1 MRRGI
6 KIAATLAV
14 VLLLG
19 LSVANAELVVIDFE
33 ILGVGGDDGPTYF
46 SSSYSEDGYTLT
58 TTSDFGFIRSAETD
72 SIALFSRY
80 PEDTITMTKD
90 DGGIFDLITI
100 DFDRGDAQ
108 TLTLTGIKDDTTT
121 VNRLLTFDE
130 LGFRTYTFEE
140 FTDLISVSWNRGG
153 YLLFD
158 NITVVPEPTTFLLL
172 AIGIITIRHKTHK
185 NRANFS

>member
-1 MRRGI
+1 M
-6 KIAATLAV
+6 LF
-14 VLLLG
+14 G
-19 LSVANAELVVIDFE
+19 LPVANGQIVIIDFE
-33 ILGVGGDDGPTYF
+33 SLGILGNGGYLG
-46 SSSYSEDGYTLT
+46 SSSYTEDGYTLT

-80 PEDTITMTKD
+80 PGDTITMTKD

-130 LGFRTYTFEE
+130 PGFRTYTFEE

-153 YLLFD
+153 YLSFD
-158 NITVVPEPTTFLLL
+158 NITVVPEPATVLLFGL
-172 AIGIITIRHKTHK
+172 GGLVLIRMRK
-185 NRANFS
+185 AD